1 MSGSAPSISVV
12 ICCYTDDRFDD
23 VLAAVDSVRR
33 QSVHTRPRSW
43 WSSTTIR
50 RPARAARCGLPRP
63 VVTIPNDEPQGL
75 SGARNT
81 GIAAT
86 RGDVV
91 AFLDDDAMRGPT
103 GSSDWLRPIATR
115 TSSGLGAQSCRLA
128 LGRVRPGSPKSS
140 IGSWVV
146 RIVGLPPKRAP
157 IRNLIGA
164 NMSFRRSAFDVVGGF
179 ASEMGRTG
187 SQPLGNCE
195 DTEFCLRP
203 KNALPGRTMLY
214 EPAAEVLHTVPGS
227 RATWRY
233 FLTRCF
239 AEGMTK
245 AELADLAGRADGLA
259 SERSY
264 VARVLPRGV
273 LRGISQVVSHRD
285 PAGRPGR
292 SHCRRAHRHDFRL
305 PSAAAGVRLDYAAG
319 RRLLQSPDDRKPGA
333 AVR

>member
-1 MSGSAPSISVV
+1 MNGSAPSISVV
-12 ICCYTDDRFDD
+12 ICCYTEDRFDD

-33 QSVHTRPRSW
+33 QSVQPDEIVVVVDHN
-43 WSSTTIR
+43 
-50 RPARAARCGLPRP
+50 RALLERLAADCPG

-91 AFLDDDAMRGPT
+91 AFLDDDAAARP
-103 GSSDWLRPIATR
+103 DWLERLVAPYSDTNVIGVGGAIVPYWVGPRP
-115 TSSGLGAQSCRLA
+115 SWF
-128 LGRVRPGSPKSS
+128 PEEFN
-140 IGSWVV
+140 WVV
-146 RIVGLPPKRAP
+146 GCTYVGLPRSRAP

-195 DTEFCLRP
+195 DTEFCLRL

-245 AELADLAGRADGLA
+245 AKLADLAGRADGLA

-285 PAGRPGR
+285 PAGLARSLVIVAGLIVTTSGYVRGSRREPGLR
-292 SHCRRAHRHDFRL
+292 SG
-305 PSAAAGVRLDYAAG
+305 SQV
-319 RRLLQSPDDRKPGA
+319 LQSPDDRKPGA